1 MWRSENDVK
10 FGARLVINN
19 APPNYPGFSSDQMI
33 WSDELWN
40 RKLDEL
46 EEHDIP
52 YVILVV
58 EDWLEYAYTKGHHG
72 VWQSYI
78 CHLREERH

>member
-1 MWRSENDVK
+1 M
-10 FGARLVINN
+10 
-19 APPNYPGFSSDQMI
+19 
-33 WSDELWN
+33 
-40 RKLDEL
+40 DEL